1 MDPVDGGGGSRQ
13 FHNLPNTGEPAQVVN
28 TVIQRR
34 YKRELFPLNL
44 FFPSSEFA
52 ALYLYR
58 GDVKRSCFP

>member
-52 ALYLYR
+52 A
-58 GDVKRSCFP
+58 GKF